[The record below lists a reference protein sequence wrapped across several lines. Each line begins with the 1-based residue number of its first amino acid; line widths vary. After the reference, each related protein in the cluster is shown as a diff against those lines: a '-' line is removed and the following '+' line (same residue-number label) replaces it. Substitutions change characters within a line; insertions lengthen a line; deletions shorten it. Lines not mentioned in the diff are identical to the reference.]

1 MAVFW
6 NQVQMDPKRQ
16 FRFVLRFPDAAK
28 SATMKVPEYVI
39 KTVTKPKVTIS
50 SVPHTFMDHEFKF
63 PGRVTWDPV
72 SITLVDPGAT
82 GEDMA
87 QSLMNKL
94 GRSGYRYPT
103 EPKNAKVTISKENAN
118 AAVGRVEIAQ
128 LNAAGL
134 DIEVWSLH
142 NPFITSLDFGGLDY
156 SADELSEVTIE
167 LVYDWAVLNS
177 SKATKIGPAKDR
189 SPSEIKG

>member
-1 MAVFW
+1 MAIFW
-6 NQVQMDPKRQ
+6 NEVSMDPKRQ
-16 FRFVLRFPDAAK
+16 FRFVLRFPDVAK

-103 EPKNAKVTISKENAN
+103 TQPNAKVTISKENAN

-156 SADELSEVTIE
+156 SADELSEITIE

-177 SKATKIGPAKDR
+177 SKATKVGPAKDR
-189 SPSEIKG
+189 SPNEIIS